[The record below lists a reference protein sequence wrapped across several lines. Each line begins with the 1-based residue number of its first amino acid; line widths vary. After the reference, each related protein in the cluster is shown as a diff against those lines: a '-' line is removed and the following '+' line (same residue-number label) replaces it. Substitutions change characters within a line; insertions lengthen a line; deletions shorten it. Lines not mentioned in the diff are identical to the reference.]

1 MNPRKIVLDTGV
13 LYAAFDA
20 GDVKHHATSIAGMS
34 SLNAS
39 NTRLIAPSSIVLET
53 AKRLQFD
60 VGPTAMQT
68 ATAAMLETL
77 EVLDTTPQTIS
88 SALELIHSMGKWVAT
103 LEDAILINAAL
114 ALGAPVWTFNYRDF
128 GSVKNLEFW
137 TP

>member
-1 MNPRKIVLDTGV
+1 MLDTGV
-13 LYAAFDA
+13 LYAAFDV
-20 GDVKHHATSIAGMS
+20 GDVKYHDTAIAGMN

-39 NTRLIAPSSIVLET
+39 NTRLIVPSSIVLET

-60 VGPTAMQT
+60 VSATAMQT

-88 SALELIHSMGKWVAT
+88 SALELIHSMGKWGAT
-103 LEDAILINAAL
+103 LEDAILINTAL

-128 GSVKNLEFW
+128 GTIQNLEFW